1 MAQRTDL
8 LRPWPFMLGMALPT
22 LLEEVDRTY
31 PENVG
36 KLLERRRATATS
48 MLYLP
53 YGSRREAGSRRKLSL
68 GESGVDSQLLEGVHV
83 YLHGPVI
90 YSKYL
95 TIFVDT
101 CKRLWYSVGVG

>member
-1 MAQRTDL
+1 
-8 LRPWPFMLGMALPT
+8 MALPT

-36 KLLERRRATATS
+36 KLLERRRATATT

-53 YGSRREAGSRRKLSL
+53 YGSRREACSRRKLSL
-68 GESGVDSQLLEGVHV
+68 GESGVDSQLLERVHV